1 MSSMDSFASW
11 SGRPVADLKSQL
23 YTHLAHCRRQE
34 PPDQVLQRFQTLFVE
49 GEGEGYPDKAIW
61 ETLLELIYSPEAE
74 REFKY
79 TLNRCSYTLVNPW
92 YTQPR
97 DHWAIPALVEL
108 FDDIPARNG
117 QISDAAYR
125 IRRLSQQFTE
135 TDQFAALQRFADLVR
150 PGGDEGVDF
159 SEQPVARQLRRY
171 PFLYDSQLLVTKD
184 SDQAQR
190 EHARELRQQG
200 EAQLGVKLARWAR
213 RQADKPFPNPTRLG
227 NEELQAALHHYTG
240 KVSGHRSQRDMA
252 HMFAAY
258 SRTVRSFRDFKE
270 EFLEYLIA
278 PLASVDPRYDSHTFT
293 RTLRAF
299 VRQTLSEFD
308 DQIPKEYTIVS
319 FCQKLVTFLVAE
331 GRKNPIFRRF
341 RSLLADAGHILTLGL
356 LLRVVLFCER
366 VKPWLENRLAVLFKH
381 HEQSACG
388 EAAWFVK
395 VLEHTNVALTTNFN
409 RAYSF

>member
-1 MSSMDSFASW
+1 MDSFASW

-150 PGGDEGVDF
+150 PGVDEGVDF

-190 EHARELRQQG
+190 EHARELRKQG

-213 RQADKPFPNPTRLG
+213 RQTDKPFPNPTRL
-227 NEELQAALHHYTG
+227 EDAELQAALHHYTG

-341 RSLLADAGHILTLGL
+341 RSLLADAGHILSLGL

>member
-1 MSSMDSFASW
+1 MDSFELWTNPS
-11 SGRPVADLKSQL
+11 VADLKAQL

-34 PPDQVLQRFQTLFVE
+34 TPDQVLQRFQSLFIE
-49 GEGEGYPDKAIW
+49 GDRYPDQAVW
-61 ETLLELIYSPEAE
+61 EALFELIYSPEAE

-92 YTQPR
+92 YTRQT

-108 FDDIPARNG
+108 FDQMPACHG
-117 QISDAAYR
+117 QTSDAAYR
-125 IRRLSQQFTE
+125 IRHLSQKFTE

-150 PGGDEGVDF
+150 PSVDEGADF
-159 SEQPVARQLRRY
+159 SGQPVARQLRRY

-190 EHARELRQQG
+190 EHALEMRKQS

-213 RQADKPFPNPTRLG
+213 RQADKPFPNPTWLG
-227 NEELQAALHHYTG
+227 DEELQAALHHYTG
-240 KVSGHRSQRDMA
+240 KVSGNRSQRDMA
-252 HMFAAY
+252 HMFATY
-258 SRTVRSFRDFKE
+258 SCTVRSFRDFKE

-278 PLASVDPRYDSHTFT
+278 PLASADPRYDSHTFT

-308 DQIPKEYTIVS
+308 DQIPKDYTILRL
-319 FCQKLVTFLVAE
+319 CQKLVTFLVAE

-341 RSLLADAGHILTLGL
+341 RALIADAGHILTLGI

-366 VKPWLENRLAVLFKH
+366 VKPWLENRLAVLFRH
-381 HEQSACG
+381 HEQNACG

-395 VLEHTNVALTTNFN
+395 VLEHTNVALVTNFN

>member
-1 MSSMDSFASW
+1 MPLIVTIEIAIAMAVAHASKKLRLVDVREWNDATFALHVLQVLSLRQVILSLSCCPHPLGASTTMSSMDSFASW

-190 EHARELRQQG
+190 EHARELRKQG

-227 NEELQAALHHYTG
+227 
-240 KVSGHRSQRDMA
+240 R
-252 HMFAAY
+252 
-258 SRTVRSFRDFKE
+258 
-270 EFLEYLIA
+270 
-278 PLASVDPRYDSHTFT
+278 
-293 RTLRAF
+293 
-299 VRQTLSEFD
+299 
-308 DQIPKEYTIVS
+308 
-319 FCQKLVTFLVAE
+319 
-331 GRKNPIFRRF
+331 
-341 RSLLADAGHILTLGL
+341 
-356 LLRVVLFCER
+356 
-366 VKPWLENRLAVLFKH
+366 
-381 HEQSACG
+381 
-388 EAAWFVK
+388 
-395 VLEHTNVALTTNFN
+395 
-409 RAYSF
+409 